1 MYLALWVRLLG
12 AVGNPRFSVHVVRG

>member
-12 AVGNPRFSVHVVRG
+12 AVGNPRFNVHVVRG